1 MSEPFLAEVRLWGL
15 NFAPRGWAFCDGQ
28 VLSIAQNAA
37 LFSLVGTTFGGDG
50 RATFGLPDLRGRAA
64 LHPGQGPGLTAR
76 RWGEKGGDENVTLAV
91 AQLPSHSHALQAS
104 SAEAEDDAPAGNVPA
119 ASEDV
124 PLFAEAGNLVNM
136 NAAALGTVGGGQPHT
151 NLQPC
156 LALNFCIALTG
167 IYPPRN

>member
-1 MSEPFLAEVRLWGL
+1 MSEPFLAEIRLWGF

-28 VLSIAQNAA
+28 LLQISQNTA
-37 LFSLVGTTFGGDG
+37 LFALVGSTFGGDG
-50 RATFGLPDLRGRAA
+50 RSTFALPDLRGRAPV
-64 LHPGQGPGLTAR
+64 HPGQGPGLSAR
-76 RWGEKGGDENVTLAV
+76 RWGEKGGDENVTLTE

-104 SAEAEDDAPAGNVPA
+104 SDEAEDDAPAGHVPA

-136 NAAALGTVGGGQPHT
+136 NAAALGNSGGGEPHA
-151 NLQPC
+151 NLQPY

-167 IYPPRN
+167 IFPPRN